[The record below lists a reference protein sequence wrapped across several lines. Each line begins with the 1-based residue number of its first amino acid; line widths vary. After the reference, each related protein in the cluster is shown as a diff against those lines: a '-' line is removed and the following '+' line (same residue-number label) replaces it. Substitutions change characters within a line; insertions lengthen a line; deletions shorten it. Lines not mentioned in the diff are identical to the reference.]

1 MTIPFFS
8 RKKQEDSG
16 TTDKYYIS
24 LDIGTEVI
32 KGLLFSMNDLGVDV
46 WYSFQV
52 KQQIHAMRSGT
63 ILDQETVV
71 ENSRLVVEKLSAA
84 VDEKDRPRKMV
95 LGMAGELI
103 NGISITV
110 NYERGK
116 IASKKMDSTEIES
129 IVETVI
135 ADILNN
141 GKSEL
146 AKRLSTTIE
155 NVDVLQIMVTGMAA
169 DRVPVESLEGLAPT
183 EVTLFIYASFAP
195 KSYVDIL
202 RDIAK
207 QLGLQIASIVTQ
219 PFAVSRS
226 FSGSSERSFSGIF
239 VDIGGGT
246 TDIALVQNGNN
257 IQTKMFAFGGR
268 AFTKKISKHMD
279 ISYQLAEGRK
289 IKYSTGELPLDVRD
303 EVRRLISSDVNL
315 WIDALEIGLSELE
328 NVKSFPGQF
337 YMCGGGAMLPDL
349 REAILAFPWYKNLP
363 FDKIPKAML
372 VTPDKLDRVYD
383 KSGLLV
389 NPYDVTPAS
398 LARFYWEVL
407 KKPHLNYL
415 GEY

>member
-1 MTIPFFS
+1 MNLPFFS
-8 RKKQEDSG
+8 QKKKE
-16 TTDKYYIS
+16 TKNETDKYLIS

-32 KGLLFSMNDLGVDV
+32 KGLLFSLTDLGVDV

-52 KQQIHAMRSGT
+52 KQQTHAMRSGT

-71 ENSRLVVEKLSAA
+71 ENARLVVEKLCAA
-84 VDEKDRPRKMV
+84 VDEEDRPTKMV

-110 NYERGK
+110 NYDRGK
-116 IASKKMDSTEIES
+116 LASKKMSAEEIQG
-129 IVETVI
+129 IVETI
-135 ADILNN
+135 IEDILNN
-141 GKSEL
+141 GKVEL
-146 AKRLSTTIE
+146 AKRLGTKVE
-155 NVDVLQIMVTGMAA
+155 DVDVLQIMVTGVAA
-169 DRVPVESLEGLAPT
+169 DRVTVESLEGLAPT
-183 EVTLFIYASFAP
+183 EVTMYIYASFAP
-195 KSYVDIL
+195 KAYVDVL
-202 RDIAK
+202 RNISK
-207 QLGLQIASIVTQ
+207 ELGLKIASIVTQ

-226 FSGSSERSFSGIF
+226 FAGSSERSFSGIF

-268 AFTKKISKHMD
+268 AFTKKIAKHMD

-303 EVRRLISSDVNL
+303 EVRRLISSDVSL

-328 NVKSFPGQF
+328 NVEKFPGQF

-363 FDKIPKAML
+363 FEKIPKVML

-407 KKPHLNYL
+407 KKPHMNYL

>member
-8 RKKQEDSG
+8 RKKQIDTG

-32 KGLLFSMNDLGVDV
+32 KGLLFSMSDLGVDV

-71 ENSRLVVEKLSAA
+71 ENSRLVVEKLCAA
-84 VDEKDRPRKMV
+84 VDEQDRPRKMV

-116 IASKKMDSTEIES
+116 IAAKKMNSDEIES

-169 DRVPVESLEGLAPT
+169 DRVAVESLEGLAPT
-183 EVTLFIYASFAP
+183 EVTLFLYASFAP
-195 KSYVDIL
+195 KAYVDIL
-202 RDIAK
+202 RNIAK

-239 VDIGGGT
+239 VDVGGGT

-268 AFTKKISKHMD
+268 AFTKKISQHMD